1 MIVIN
6 VCLRIIVYIPQIHKA
21 FLCAG
26 VPGWGVLVKALQH
39 ELLRQ
44 NGIAAKI
51 QTEKLS

>member
-1 MIVIN
+1 M
-6 VCLRIIVYIPQIHKA
+6 YKPQIHKV